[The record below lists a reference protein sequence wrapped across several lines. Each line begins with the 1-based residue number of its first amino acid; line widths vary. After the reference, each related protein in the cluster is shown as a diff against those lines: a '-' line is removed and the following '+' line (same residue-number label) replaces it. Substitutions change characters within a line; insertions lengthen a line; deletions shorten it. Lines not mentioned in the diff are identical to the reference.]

1 MFYPLANTTWDA
13 AEYAA
18 LQDVISS
25 DRFTMGPHVRAFEEA
40 FAAKF
45 GKKYAVMTS
54 SGSTANLLGIAATFY
69 HPDFGF
75 QAGDEVIVPAV
86 SWSTTYFPITQTGM
100 KLRFVDIDP
109 NTLNIDVD
117 QVAAAITPRTKMVFA
132 VNLLGNPVEAD
143 RLRAICKDAGILLAE
158 DNCESMGAKLGSE
171 MAGAFGLF
179 GTFSTFFSHHIC
191 TMEGGVVITD
201 DRKLYDNML
210 SLRAH
215 GWVRDLPED
224 THLPMDP
231 DPFVR
236 QFRFVLPGYN
246 LRPIEM
252 EGALGIPQLAK
263 LDGFVAARR
272 ENGKLFQKLFK
283 DHAHVSIQQ
292 ETGESSWFGFAMVL
306 QGKMTGH
313 RAALVDAFKAAEIE
327 CRPIVTG
334 NFLRNPVIEKL
345 DHSVSGDIIAA
356 DKIDV
361 DGLFVGNH
369 HHPIP
374 QQLDRLIEVVN
385 ATCAKF

>member
-1 MFYPLANTTWDA
+1 MFYPLANTTWDD

-18 LQDVISS
+18 LQEVIAS
-25 DRFTMGPHVRAFEEA
+25 DRFTMGARVREFEEA
-40 FAAKF
+40 FAKKF

-54 SGSTANLLGIAATFY
+54 SGSTANLLGITAAFH

-75 QAGDEVIVPAV
+75 EPGDEVIVPAV
-86 SWSTTYFPITQTGM
+86 SWSTTYFPITQNGM
-100 KLRFVDIDP
+100 KLRFVDINP
-109 NTLNIDVD
+109 ETLNIDVD

-132 VNLLGNPVEAD
+132 VNLLGNPIEAD
-143 RLRAICKDAGILLAE
+143 RLRKICADAGVLLAE
-158 DNCESMGAKLGSE
+158 DNCESMGASLNGEK
-171 MAGAFGLF
+171 AGAFGLF

-191 TMEGGVVITD
+191 TMEGGLVITD

-210 SLRAH
+210 SIRAH

-263 LDGFVAARR
+263 LDSFVAERR
-272 ENGKLFQKLFK
+272 KNAVQFQSLFGNHEHLT
-283 DHAHVSIQQ
+283 IQR

-306 QGKMTGH
+306 QGKMRGQ
-313 RAALVDAFKAAEIE
+313 RAALVDALKTAEIE

-334 NFLRNPVIEKL
+334 NFLRNPVIDKL
-345 DHSVSGDIIAA
+345 DHNVFGQIKAA
-356 DKIDV
+356 DVIDSE
-361 DGLFVGNH
+361 GLFVGNH

-374 QQLDRLIEVVN
+374 ALLDRLREVVD

>member
-13 AEYAA
+13 TEYAA
-18 LQDVISS
+18 LQEVIAS
-25 DRFTMGPHVRAFEEA
+25 DRFTMGTRVRAFEEA

-54 SGSTANLLGIAATFY
+54 SGSTANLLAITAAFH

-75 QAGDEVIVPAV
+75 KPGDEVIVPAV
-86 SWSTTYFPITQTGM
+86 SWSTTYFPISQNGL
-100 KLRFVDIDP
+100 KLRFVDINP
-109 NTLNIDVD
+109 RTLNIDID
-117 QVAAAITPRTKMVFA
+117 QVEAAITPRTKMVFA
-132 VNLLGNPVEAD
+132 VNLLGNPIEAD
-143 RLRAICKDAGILLAE
+143 RLRKICANAGVLLAE
-158 DNCESMGAKLGSE
+158 DNCESMGASLNGE

-191 TMEGGVVITD
+191 TMEGGLVITD

-210 SLRAH
+210 SIRAH
-215 GWVRDLPED
+215 GWVRDLPDD

-246 LRPIEM
+246 LRPLEM

-263 LDGFVAARR
+263 LDGFVAERR
-272 ENGKLFQKLFK
+272 ANAVKFRALFEGHEHLN
-283 DHAHVSIQQ
+283 IQR

-306 QGKMTGH
+306 QGKMRGH
-313 RAALVDAFKAAEIE
+313 RRALVDAFKGAEIE
-327 CRPIVTG
+327 CRPVVTG

-345 DHSVSGDIIAA
+345 DHNISGEIIAA
-356 DKIDV
+356 DAVDT

-374 QQLDRLIEVVN
+374 AQLERLREVVD

>member
-1 MFYPLANTTWDA
+1 MFYPLANATWDE

-25 DRFTMGPHVRAFEEA
+25 DRFTMGAKVREFEEA
-40 FAAKF
+40 FAKKF
-45 GKKYAVMTS
+45 GKKYALMTS
-54 SGSTANLLGIAATFY
+54 SGSTANLLGISATFY

-75 QAGDEVIVPAV
+75 QPGDEVIVPAV
-86 SWSTTYFPITQTGM
+86 SWSTTYFPITQSGM
-100 KLRFVDIDP
+100 VLRFVDIDP
-109 NTLNIDVD
+109 ETLNIDVD
-117 QVAAAITPRTKMVFA
+117 QVAAAITPKTKMVFA
-132 VNLLGNPVEAD
+132 VNLLGNPIEAN
-143 RLRAICKDAGILLAE
+143 RLRKICADAGILLAE
-158 DNCESMGAKLGSE
+158 DNCESMGASLNGE
-171 MAGAFGLF
+171 MAGSFGLF

-210 SLRAH
+210 SIRAH
-215 GWVRDLPED
+215 GWVRDLAED

-252 EGALGIPQLAK
+252 EGALGVPQLKK
-263 LDGFVAARR
+263 LDHFVDERR
-272 ENGKLFQKLFK
+272 KNAKQFQGIF
-283 DHAHVSIQQ
+283 HGHEHVSIQK

-306 QGKMTGH
+306 QGKMRGK
-313 RAALVDAFKAAEIE
+313 RKELVAALTEAEIE
-327 CRPIVTG
+327 SRPIVTG
-334 NFLRNPVIEKL
+334 NFLKNPVIDKL
-345 DHSVSGDIIAA
+345 PHSVHGDIVEA
-356 DKIDV
+356 DIVDT

-374 QQLDRLIEVVN
+374 EQLDRLIEVVD